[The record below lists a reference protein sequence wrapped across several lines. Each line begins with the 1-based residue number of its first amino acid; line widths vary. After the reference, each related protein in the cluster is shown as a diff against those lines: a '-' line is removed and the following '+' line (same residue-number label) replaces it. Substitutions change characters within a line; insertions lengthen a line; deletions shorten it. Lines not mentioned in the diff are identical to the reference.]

1 MVNYSPTQLDAAF
14 SALADPVRRE
24 IVAQLLRGPATVTEV
39 AARFPISLPAISRHV
54 RVLEGA
60 GLLVRR
66 RQGRFHHLH
75 LNAEPLMG
83 AAGWLSVYTDFWE
96 QQIDS
101 LEKFLAEQPEENS
114 G

>member
-24 IVAQLLRGPATVTEV
+24 IIARLLQGPATVTEV
-39 AARFPISLPAISRHV
+39 AEPFPISLPAISRHV

-75 LNAEPLMG
+75 LNAEPLKE
-83 AAGWLSVYTDFWE
+83 AADWLGIYEDFWE
-96 QQIDS
+96 HQFDA
-101 LEKFLAEQPEENS
+101 LEKFLAEQPKDGNA
-114 G
+114 